1 MLYKSLDFT
10 SSRVIVIDR
19 ELVLMKTIEAR
30 FSKLAIKHVLCLW
43 HVHRN
48 VIKNYKVF
56 FAIDEKW
63 ETFLIV

>member
-30 FSKLAIKHVLCLW
+30 FSKLAIKHVLCL
-43 HVHRN
+43 
-48 VIKNYKVF
+48 
-56 FAIDEKW
+56 
-63 ETFLIV
+63 